1 MISHIKTIKVTKL
14 VSILLN
20 DECRVYEKKKQ
31 TILRFI
37 KKHGKVDH
45 SFILNEVNIDY
56 DTLMKILSELRRE
69 GRLD

>member
-1 MISHIKTIKVTKL
+1 M
-14 VSILLN
+14 N
-20 DECRVYEKKKQ
+20 DGVYEKKKQ

-37 KKHGKVDH
+37 KKHRKVDH

>member
-1 MISHIKTIKVTKL
+1 M
-14 VSILLN
+14 N
-20 DECRVYEKKKQ
+20 ARVYEKKKQ
-31 TILRFI
+31 TILKYI
-37 KKHGKVDH
+37 KKHRKVDH

>member
-1 MISHIKTIKVTKL
+1 MH
-14 VSILLN
+14 
-20 DECRVYEKKKQ
+20 DREYEKKKQ

-37 KKHGKVDH
+37 KKHRKVDH

-69 GRLD
+69 GRSD

>member
-1 MISHIKTIKVTKL
+1 MQDRI
-14 VSILLN
+14 
-20 DECRVYEKKKQ
+20 YEKKKQ

-56 DTLMKILSELRRE
+56 DTLMKIISELRSE
-69 GRLD
+69 GLLDPKLG